1 MMNLSFYVD
10 NDHRFSKSF
19 GSVSVP
25 VSATES
31 ILPGCLVRRSA
42 KGGDLEV
49 ENGRWRAGLAK
60 TPFFLS
66 KVKHTPVCTFQP

>member
-1 MMNLSFYVD
+1 MRNGFKPCGHDSLPTARMMNLSFYID
-10 NDHRFSKSF
+10 KDHWFSKSF

-25 VSATES
+25 VFATKS

-49 ENGRWRAGLAK
+49 E
-60 TPFFLS
+60 
-66 KVKHTPVCTFQP
+66 